1 MTSVNGEPLKEF
13 GNAIFKVQLGHEKM
27 QEEFVLAEIE
37 DDALLGKDISL
48 KKENSP
54 VSLNLHESLMT
65 FKG

>member
-1 MTSVNGEPLKEF
+1 MTGVNGEPLKEF
-13 GNAIFKVQLGHEKM
+13 GNAIFKVQLGDEKM
-27 QEEFVLAEIE
+27 QEEFVLAEI
-37 DDALLGKDISL
+37 ALLGKDISL